1 MALSATNTYTGNTT
15 ISAGTLEVSGQLGS
29 GSYSGTVANSGIF
42 SYSSSSNQTLSGVI
56 SGSGS
61 LEKSSSSIL
70 TLSATNTYSGDT
82 TISAGTLK
90 MTGTLA
96 DTTDVSKLRCLW
108 CWCYRYNSIFKR
120 IRISWIGEWYLLW
133 LQETQGL
140 MLSQEWFLEQGH

>member
-1 MALSATNTYTGNTT
+1 MSRGLGMCIRDSNKGMTLSSSGTINTDTSTTLTYDGIITGSGNFIKDGSGSMVLSATNTYTGNTT

-70 TLSATNTYSGDT
+70 TLSATNTPT
-82 TISAGTLK
+82 VGTLQ
-90 MTGTLA
+90 
-96 DTTDVSKLRCLW
+96 
-108 CWCYRYNSIFKR
+108 FQ
-120 IRISWIGEWYLLW
+120 
-133 LQETQGL
+133 QEL
-140 MLSQEWFLEQGH
+140 